1 VQCFIHTTH
10 DVRNRYMITNIHS
23 LRTNTAMPTSLV
35 RRQLDR
41 VLKRLFPN
49 RRSSAEQQHLSAQ
62 EQLVLALGK
71 WMMLAGQR
79 TTTSSPAAA
88 AAGAT
93 SGDGGGS
100 GGDGG
105 GAPRG
110 VSDGS
115 AASLL
120 RLSTIDLEEHNDGSM
135 SSRSPTSS
143 SSSSSSTTMTTMTT
157 AAAAGSTTTRLHLN
171 SIQTSLKLFSVKVN
185 TPTSPDNL
193 VRTTADELAQSQGKL
208 HEVPSEVRSSVC
220 PYEGMCGK
228 AYCEVG

>member
-1 VQCFIHTTH
+1 MHNNHDGVQCFIHTTH

-35 RRQLDR
+35 RRQLDW
-41 VLKRLFPN
+41 VLKRMFPN
-49 RRSSAEQQHLSAQ
+49 RRSSAAQRHLSAQ

-79 TTTSSPAAA
+79 TTSSSPAAA

-93 SGDGGGS
+93 SGDGGGGS
-100 GGDGG
+100 GGNGG

-143 SSSSSSTTMTTMTT
+143 SSSSSSSTTMTTMTT
-157 AAAAGSTTTRLHLN
+157 AAAAGSTTTRLDLN
-171 SIQTSLKLFSVKVN
+171 SVQTSLKFFCVKVN
-185 TPTSPDNL
+185 TPTLPDNL
-193 VRTTADELAQSQGKL
+193 VRATADELAQWQGKS
-208 HEVPSEVRSSVC
+208 HEVPSEVRRGLRVC
-220 PYEGMCGK
+220 
-228 AYCEVG
+228 V